1 MKPGDLVGWHRVN
14 NEAQDEI
21 ILEKGIVIS
30 IETADAW
37 GPRRVQVL
45 FEGGDLEWM
54 LKSSLE
60 VISESR

>member
-14 NEAQDEI
+14 TEAQDEI